1 MPNSLPQFAC
11 ALHQI
16 VENWQRSDMHPYDL
30 ADALARLRDSNG
42 YSQTELATATG
53 KSKGEISKLLALLD
67 LDADVQKIAREDQT
81 GRITKRHLYAV
92 RSLSAEDQKQVALKV
107 QRDGMTT
114 EETEA
119 LVEKKHP
126 ASRASS
132 PRGAPLHRIRLTT
145 SRATVLLTFRR
156 KHVSD
161 DDVLKA
167 LEEAQ
172 AQVSPKP
179 EIRIVRGR

>member
-1 MPNSLPQFAC
+1 
-11 ALHQI
+11 
-16 VENWQRSDMHPYDL
+16 MHPYDL

-42 YSQTELATATG
+42 YSQAELAAATG

-67 LDADVQKIAREDQT
+67 LDADVQKLAREDQT
-81 GRITKRHLYAV
+81 GHVTKRHLYAV
-92 RSLSAEDQKQVALKV
+92 RSLSAEDQKELVEKV

-119 LVEKKHP
+119 LVERKRP
-126 ASRASS
+126 ASRASN
-132 PRGAPLHRIRLTT
+132 PRGAPTHRIRLTT

-161 DDVLKA
+161 EDVRKA
-167 LEEAQ
+167 LDEARR
-172 AQVSPKP
+172 QVEPKP
-179 EIRIVRGR
+179 DITIVRPKT

>member
-1 MPNSLPQFAC
+1 
-11 ALHQI
+11 
-16 VENWQRSDMHPYDL
+16 
-30 ADALARLRDSNG
+30 
-42 YSQTELATATG
+42 
-53 KSKGEISKLLALLD
+53 
-67 LDADVQKIAREDQT
+67 
-81 GRITKRHLYAV
+81 
-92 RSLSAEDQKQVALKV
+92 
-107 QRDGMTT
+107 MTT

-126 ASRASS
+126 ASRAAS

-156 KHVSD
+156 KHVTN

-172 AQVSPKP
+172 AQVTPKP
-179 EIRIVRGR
+179 EIRIVRAR